1 MSKNNEVYFFFNL
14 TRYFQNY
21 MNVWNIITSPYYI
34 FYPGNMEIFELK
46 LKRYKKKVSFWNNF
60 VFCKIRRNLQDN
72 KKPFILMLRYQCPKC
87 IFW

>member
-1 MSKNNEVYFFFNL
+1 MSKNNEVYFFLIL

-34 FYPGNMEIFELK
+34 FYPGNNIWTVTIEKI
-46 LKRYKKKVSFWNNF
+46 KKILSGIILCLV
-60 VFCKIRRNLQDN
+60 KIRRNSQDN
-72 KKPFILMLRYQCPKC
+72 KNSFILMLRYQCPKC